1 MRTRLEDRSNV
12 VLLTRKAFGCC
23 VMAGLICAVLASGP
37 VTAQSRWV
45 SGWTFVP
52 TTNLGPSAPSSPP
65 NPNDIRGPVGPAVVT
80 NQTLTQTVRVTAS
93 GSALRFRLSN
103 RYGTTPVV
111 LGAMTV
117 SLSGRPPVSVT
128 FDGQSVISI
137 PGGAP
142 LLSDPVALPVNA
154 LDDVTVSTFY
164 PAETRLPAH
173 RLRQAIGEG
182 DTTSRVPQAGS
193 DLARFGVLLQG
204 VDVQTDRA
212 TGVIVTFGDS
222 ITEGV
227 TATPGGP
234 GGWPERLG
242 SRLWGESDRW
252 SVVNAGIAGNR
263 LLRRGS
269 GPSGLERLDA
279 DAIAVQGIRCLIVLE
294 GINDIGRPMQAA
306 YAHEAITARDLIA
319 GYRQVIARGHASGI
333 RVVLATLLP
342 FEGASYFS
350 EGGEAMRQ
358 QVNAWIRETGEAD
371 GVIDFDVATRDP
383 ARPSSLLAA
392 YDSGDRLHPSDAGY
406 ATMAESVP
414 TGICD

>member
-1 MRTRLEDRSNV
+1 M
-12 VLLTRKAFGCC
+12 
-23 VMAGLICAVLASGP
+23 
-37 VTAQSRWV
+37 
-45 SGWTFVP
+45 
-52 TTNLGPSAPSSPP
+52 
-65 NPNDIRGPVGPAVVT
+65 

-111 LGAMTV
+111 IGAMTV
-117 SLSGRPPVSVT
+117 SLSGSPPVSVT

-142 LLSDPVALPVNA
+142 RLSDPVALTVNA

-164 PAETRLPAH
+164 PDETRLPAH
-173 RLRQAIGEG
+173 RLRQAISEA
-182 DTTSRVPQAGS
+182 DTTFRVRQAGS

-204 VDVQTDRA
+204 VDVQTDRP

-279 DAIAVQGIRCLIVLE
+279 DALAVPGIRCLIVLE

-306 YAHEAITARDLIA
+306 YAHETITARDLIA

-342 FEGASYFS
+342 FEGADYFS
-350 EGGEAMRQ
+350 DGGEATRQ
-358 QVNAWIRETGEAD
+358 QVNAWIRTTGEAD
-371 GVIDFDVATRDP
+371 GVIDFDMATRDP

-406 ATMAESVP
+406 ATMAESVT